1 MECGLSVKVLNVVL
15 CVEVCSVVFVCV
27 EYWAVLVGRKAVW
40 CVSGEN

>member
-1 MECGLSVKVLNVVL
+1 MSVKVWNVVL

-40 CVSGEN
+40 RVGVEN